1 MSVESCQNYDDD
13 EEVRSMRIDR
23 MQMEP
28 VNQGLARRVG
38 QSLRHQLCV
47 SQTFVGVPVGCRRDE
62 GDRESL

>member
-1 MSVESCQNYDDD
+1 
-13 EEVRSMRIDR
+13 MRIDR